1 MVASQNYPAVIL
13 IITYGIVCTC
23 CFLCTYRRFFLTMG
37 MCFIAAFLTQILG
50 SSVTTFIGFKH
61 ALYMLILWALSVVVL
76 QIDILLECRKIDLK
90 VAAINA
96 LGGAIGASIVLLIWD
111 ILIMVIPQLKAIFKI
126 ISIIPWIGPMV
137 YASIDAQ
144 ILGIFNLI
152 FGMAI
157 ARNVAL
163 AQACP
168 PDPPK
173 EEEKKSN

>member
-13 IITYGIVCTC
+13 IIVYAVVCSC

-37 MCFIAAFLTQILG
+37 MCFIAAFLTQIIG
-50 SSVTTFIGFKH
+50 SSITTFIGIKH
-61 ALYMLILWALSVVVL
+61 ALYILILWALSVIVL
-76 QIDILLECRKIDLK
+76 QIDILIECRKIDLHT
-90 VAAINA
+90 AAINA
-96 LGGAIGASIVLLIWD
+96 LGGAIGASLVLLIWD
-111 ILIMVIPQLKAIFKI
+111 ILVMVIPVLKAIFKI
-126 ISIIPWIGPMV
+126 VNIIPWIGPMIN
-137 YASIDAQ
+137 ASIDAQ

-173 EEEKKSN
+173 EEPKKE